1 MIKRGWF
8 VIPILCSMSSVAEE
22 ANVPAFTQAAY
33 NSIALWVGSGTTN
46 QDWLEGSNASF
57 FEVEGGHLYSSN
69 VLVNMNYSAQFFHPD
84 SYTVRVD
91 RALLSAGYRYA
102 LHEKLDVYAFYGLG
116 GFREEERQKSTDT
129 KLNSEKG
136 LLRGGKVGF
145 YYFATD
151 KLSVQIEG
159 EFTRSDWVDEDNA
172 KLSVA
177 YQWGER
183 FGSSAFYKYRDAGK
197 DYINEAGISLKWVY

>member
-1 MIKRGWF
+1 MLKHSCF
-8 VIPILCSMSSVAEE
+8 VLPLLISMSCGAQEI
-22 ANVPAFTQAAY
+22 ANPTPIDAAY
-33 NSIALWVGSGTTN
+33 NSVALWVGSGTTN
-46 QDWLEGSNASF
+46 QAWLEGSNASF

-84 SYTVRVD
+84 AYTIRVD

-116 GFREEERQKSTDT
+116 GFRQEERQKSTDT

-151 KLSVQIEG
+151 KLSVQMEG
-159 EFTRSDWVDEDNA
+159 EFTRSDWIDEDNA

-177 YQWGER
+177 YQWGKR
-183 FGSSAFYKYRDAGK
+183 FSSSAFYKYRDTGK
-197 DYINEAGISLKWVY
+197 DYINEAGISLKWIY